1 MKKYIDLYREL
12 KISKS
17 ELQQAI
23 GEDLHNV
30 KCKKASRIKRSD
42 VVNAIQLLLNGTI
55 DKDTLVEWVNVIWFT
70 ELFVFDD
77 KDADSIV
84 SVLEVLETMDED
96 GVIVSEDEFLKMIT
110 ALTSNTE
117 FLLNKVVFS
126 VHTLSYT
133 TSSCNVSKL
142 VKVDPILVK

>member
-1 MKKYIDLYREL
+1 MEKHLSLYREL

-30 KCKKASRIKRSD
+30 EYKKAYRVRRSD
-42 VVNAIQLLLNGTI
+42 VVNAIRLLQNDTI
-55 DKDTLVEWVNVIWFT
+55 DKDTLVEWVNVVWFA
-70 ELFVFDD
+70 ELYVFDD
-77 KDADSIV
+77 EDADSIV

-96 GVIVSEDEFLKMIT
+96 GVIVSDDEFLKMIA

-117 FLLNKVVFS
+117 
-126 VHTLSYT
+126 YT
-133 TSSCNVSKL
+133 PL
-142 VKVDPILVK
+142 

>member
-55 DKDTLVEWVNVIWFT
+55 DKDTLVEWVNMIWFT

-117 FLLNKVVFS
+117 Y
-126 VHTLSYT
+126 TLPWS
-133 TSSCNVSKL
+133 
-142 VKVDPILVK
+142 

>member
-1 MKKYIDLYREL
+1 MREINTEKYLSLYREL

-30 KCKKASRIKRSD
+30 ECKKAYSIKRSD
-42 VVNAIQLLLNGTI
+42 VVNAIQLYKNGAI
-55 DKDTLVEWVNVIWFT
+55 SKDTLVEWVNVVWFT

-77 KDADSIV
+77 EDADSIV

-96 GVIVSEDEFLKMIT
+96 GVVVSENELSEMI
-110 ALTSNTE
+110 ASLNSNTE
-117 FLLNKVVFS
+117 
-126 VHTLSYT
+126 YE
-133 TSSCNVSKL
+133 
-142 VKVDPILVK
+142 P